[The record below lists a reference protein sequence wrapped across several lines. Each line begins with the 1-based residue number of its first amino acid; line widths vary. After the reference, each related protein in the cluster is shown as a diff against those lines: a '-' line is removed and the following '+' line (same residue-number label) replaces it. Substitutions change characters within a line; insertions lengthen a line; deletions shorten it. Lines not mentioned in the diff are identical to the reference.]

1 MTEVITLLATA
12 GNQGHA
18 DAQHSLAVLY
28 HYGEGVIQDHEEAVR
43 WYRKAAEQGIAN
55 SQYNLANMYLKG
67 EGVAQDH
74 KKKQRGGI
82 GKQQSKELPTLSIA
96 LLKCTRM
103 A

>member
-1 MTEVITLLATA
+1 
-12 GNQGHA
+12 
-18 DAQHSLAVLY
+18 
-28 HYGEGVIQDHEEAVR
+28 
-43 WYRKAAEQGIAN
+43 
-55 SQYNLANMYLKG
+55 MYLKG

-74 KKKQRGGI
+74 KKMQRGGI